1 MQRWQLASLVLTL
14 LVTGPTVRA
23 QEPEADAPR
32 GAQAILIRNPDETP
46 GAPPFALTDQFGKV
60 RRLVEPTPNVNLA
73 SHIGQRIR
81 IKHDTG
87 STLLATQ
94 LDLPLVEPAREPR
107 PLREVSPAQFVS
119 PSFSAISKDS
129 RAPEPRDRR
138 YAVIPTQ
145 ATDEAAETFG
155 DFMNDLPGPSPE
167 RGSSLSDTDPI
178 RLDDLPPPSESGGD
192 RLEPIPDEGGSY
204 YEELPAATS
213 VHPEPH
219 QHSHGADC
227 PHCNKHN
234 PQPVPSHQ
242 HDHQHAQH
250 GGDCPHCSPKPAPTV
265 GLCNTCGRSPG
276 WCGPTCNPPSRRGLY
291 GRAEYLLWHF
301 DAMRTPPLV
310 TTNSDPQS
318 VPIVGLAN
326 TSVVFGGELLDGV
339 RNGTRFTIGGWLDD
353 CRDFGIEFDWSTF
366 ETETDVFSYTDPAA
380 LGNLGRPFYN
390 IGPIDEATETL
401 LSPREDVQLVAR
413 TGQVAGDLSITAR
426 SRFKNAGLRLRTGIC
441 CRDVGGCGSCGCG
454 ECVSG
459 IGGQGG
465 SGAISRID
473 FIAGYRWADLE
484 EQINFRENLTQVG
497 SGATLAL
504 YEAFEVDNDFHG
516 VDLGFIYDW
525 QSRRWGLE
533 LMSRIA
539 LGNTAQRV
547 AISGSNTIAASAS
560 SAGVTTAG
568 GLLTQA
574 SNIGVYERDRFS
586 VLPELSAR
594 LSYRITPRISLS
606 AAYTLLYWANVVR
619 PGDQIDYSVD
629 GRLVAG
635 EATPTANSHPRFDFE
650 ETSLWASGFNFG
662 LDYQY

>member
-1 MQRWQLASLVLTL
+1 MQRWQLATLTL
-14 LVTGPTVRA
+14 ALLVSGPMVQA
-23 QEPEADAPR
+23 QQSEADAPR
-32 GAQAILIRNPDETP
+32 GTQAILIRNPDTTP
-46 GAPPFALTDQFGKV
+46 GTPPFALADQFGKV
-60 RRLVEPTPNVNLA
+60 RRLVEPTPSIDLVP
-73 SHIGQRIR
+73 HVGQRIR
-81 IKHDTG
+81 INHDTG
-87 STLLATQ
+87 STLLASQ
-94 LDLPLVEPAREPR
+94 LDLPLPSAAREPR
-107 PLREVSPAQFVS
+107 QLREVSPAQFVS
-119 PSFSAISKDS
+119 PSRSAIGKDT

-138 YAVIPTQ
+138 FAVIPTQ

-155 DFMNDLPGPSPE
+155 DFMDDLPGPATE
-167 RGSSLSDTDPI
+167 RGSSVPATDPI
-178 RLDDLPPPSESGGD
+178 RLDDLPQPDDSRNE
-192 RLEPIPDEGGSY
+192 RLEPIPERADSY
-204 YEELPAATS
+204 YEELPAATTI
-213 VHPEPH
+213 HAEPH

-234 PQPVPSHQ
+234 PPPVVERQ
-242 HDHQHAQH
+242 HEQHEPH
-250 GGDCPHCSPKPAPTV
+250 GGDCPHCRPKVAPTV
-265 GLCNTCGRSPG
+265 GLCNSCGRSPG

-310 TTNSDPQS
+310 TTSNDPQN
-318 VPIVGLAN
+318 VPLVGLDS
-326 TSVVFGGELLDGV
+326 TSVVFGGDLLDGV

-366 ETETDVFSYTDPAA
+366 ETETDVFSYNDPAA

-390 IGPIDEATETL
+390 IGPIDEGTDTL
-401 LSPREDVQLVAR
+401 LPPGEDVQLVSR
-413 TGQVAGDLSITAR
+413 PGQVAGALAITAR

-459 IGGQGG
+459 LGGQSG

-484 EQINFRENLTQVG
+484 EQLTFQENLTQVA
-497 SGATLAL
+497 SGANVALA
-504 YEAFEVDNDFHG
+504 ESFEVDNDFHG
-516 VDLGFIYDW
+516 VDVGFIYDW

-539 LGNTAQRV
+539 LGGTTQRV
-547 AISGSNTIAASAS
+547 AISGYNTISAGQGT
-560 SAGVTTAG
+560 AGVTTAG
-568 GLLTQA
+568 GLLTQS

-635 EATPTANSHPRFDFE
+635 ESAPTANSHPRFDFE